1 MTSEHF
7 ASATRHLNARARS
20 ARDSGGRDGAVLTEL
35 IRPHLPALA
44 TIDAARVTSRAGDL
58 SDGPELVIVDGRS
71 NPTLFPGYGERLR
84 LLESVYAQLDV
95 RARLEPEALADAM
108 EKCRRF
114 KSLPREFADVPSL
127 PKVRESLYVLWA
139 WECDDADA
147 VRDQLQA
154 AVSDVPRTQ
163 QPDFVLVPDRLVVT
177 GGSYLELV
185 KFGRPGNA
193 YRRRQEEA
201 LGQSAESYLA
211 EHPVEV
217 WDTGSDTLLVWL
229 AWLTSWLR
237 AAGGRSAPLES
248 YLEQCV
254 RLERVE

>member
-1 MTSEHF
+1 MTTDHF

-20 ARDSGGRDGAVLTEL
+20 ARNSGGHDGARLTEL
-35 IRPHLPALA
+35 IRPHLPELA
-44 TIDAARVTSRAGDL
+44 TIDTARVTSRAGDL
-58 SDGPELVIVDGRS
+58 SDGPELVVVDGRS

-84 LLESVYAQLDV
+84 LLESVYAQIDV
-95 RARLEPEALADAM
+95 RPRLDAEALAEALAR
-108 EKCRRF
+108 CRRF
-114 KSLPREFADVPSL
+114 KTLPREFADVPSL
-127 PKVRESLYVLWA
+127 PKVQESLYVIWA
-139 WECDDADA
+139 WDSDGAEA
-147 VRDQLQA
+147 VREQLGCALTQM
-154 AVSDVPRTQ
+154 PRSE
-163 QPDFVLVPDRLVVT
+163 QPDFVVVPNQLVVT

-185 KFGRPGNA
+185 KFGHPGNA

-201 LGQSAESYLA
+201 LGRSAESYLA

-248 YLEQCV
+248 YLEQSV
-254 RLERVE
+254 RLERLE